1 MSLFTTA
8 FFTAATLFSTAVAAP
23 NDAAS
28 AGAEYRA
35 VLDVATPSLVTV
47 KFVLKVSGP
56 RGTQDVEREITATMI
71 DKSGLILCAGVQLG
85 TSKLY
90 RRMGSVTPT
99 DIKIL
104 IGDDTVGIDAKLIAT
119 DAELDLAWIRV
130 KDATKLPA
138 NVNVA
143 DYSKPQTAS
152 LGDRVFSV
160 KRMEKFF
167 DRAPVVMEGRIAGE
181 TKKPREMLVGGAGL
195 DLEPGMPVF
204 AANGMVIGVAVF
216 QAPDPE
222 DMEGAG
228 GSNATLILPTEQ
240 LNKATQRALAAAAEE
255 AEEEDDSG
263 ITPPPTAEK
272 KTDAP
277 AKEDEE

>member
-1 MSLFTTA
+1 MSLITTA

-23 NDAAS
+23 NDATS
-28 AGAEYRA
+28 TGNEYKA
-35 VLDVATPSLVTV
+35 VLDAAMPSLVTV

-56 RGTQDVEREITATMI
+56 RGTQDVEREITATML

-85 TSKLY
+85 TSKIY

-99 DIKIL
+99 DLKIL
-104 IGDDTVGIDAKLIAT
+104 IGDDTVGIDAKLLAT

-138 NVNVA
+138 NARFA
-143 DYSKPQTAS
+143 DYSRSQTAA

-181 TKKPREMLVGGAGL
+181 TRKPREMLVGGAGL
-195 DLEPGMPVF
+195 ELEPGMPVF
-204 AANGMVIGVAVF
+204 AANGTVIGVAVF
-216 QAPDPE
+216 QAPDDE
-222 DMEGAG
+222 DEGAR

-263 ITPPPTAEK
+263 VTPPPTADK
-272 KTDAP
+272 KDAP
-277 AKEDEE
+277 KEDEE